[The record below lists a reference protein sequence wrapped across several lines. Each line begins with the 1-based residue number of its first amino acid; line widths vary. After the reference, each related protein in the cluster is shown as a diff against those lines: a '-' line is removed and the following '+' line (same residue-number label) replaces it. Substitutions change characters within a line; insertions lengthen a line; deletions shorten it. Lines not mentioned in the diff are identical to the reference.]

1 MPASMP
7 ATVIKLAVTEGVP
20 SANLA
25 KLLAWQR
32 AEEPQTP
39 VEPLLVSAGES
50 LSGLQDGRF
59 DLGISLQDHVPLPLH
74 GLPLWR
80 GNLAAALPPQSPLAS
95 HKPIAL
101 DELMDVSLL
110 RWQGE
115 PCAALDER
123 ISMARRRFSI
133 QVVTS
138 FEMMAMMVVAGL
150 GVGISAHSRI
160 TQAQPWGIC
169 LRPLADGPYEV
180 VAHLL
185 RPTGH
190 LHPAT
195 ERFVQRVLRVAA
207 NT

>member
-1 MPASMP
+1 MSASRP

-20 SANLA
+20 SASLA

-50 LSGLQDGRF
+50 LSGLQDGRY
-59 DLGISLQDHVPLPLH
+59 DLGISLQEDVPLPL

-80 GNLAAALPPQSPLAS
+80 ANLAVALPPQSPLAS

-101 DELMDVSLL
+101 DELIDVSLL

-115 PCAALDER
+115 PCAALDEP
-123 ISMARRRFSI
+123 ISMARRRLSI

-150 GVGISAHSRI
+150 GVGISTHSRI
-160 TQAQPWGIC
+160 TQAQAWGIC

-195 ERFVQRVLRVAA
+195 ERFVQRALRVAA

>member
-1 MPASMP
+1 MSASRP

-20 SANLA
+20 SASLA

-50 LSGLQDGRF
+50 LSGLQDGRY
-59 DLGISLQDHVPLPLH
+59 DLGISLQEDVPLPL

-80 GNLAAALPPQSPLAS
+80 ANLAVALPPQSPLAS
-95 HKPIAL
+95 HNPIAL

-138 FEMMAMMVVAGL
+138 FEMMATMVMAGL

-160 TQAQPWGIC
+160 TQARAWGIC

-190 LHPAT
+190 LHPTT
-195 ERFVQRVLRVAA
+195 ERFVQRVLRVAV
-207 NT
+207 NV

>member
-1 MPASMP
+1 MPASRP

-25 KLLAWQR
+25 ELLAWQR

-39 VEPLLVSAGES
+39 VELLLVSAGES
-50 LSGLQDGRF
+50 LSGLQDGRY
-59 DLGISLQDHVPLPLH
+59 DLGISLQENVPLPLH

-80 GNLAAALPPQSPLAS
+80 ANLAVALPPQSPPS

-138 FEMMAMMVVAGL
+138 FEMMATMVMAGL

-160 TQAQPWGIC
+160 TQARAWGIC

-195 ERFVQRVLRVAA
+195 ERFVQRALWVAA

>member
-1 MPASMP
+1 
-7 ATVIKLAVTEGVP
+7 
-20 SANLA
+20 
-25 KLLAWQR
+25 
-32 AEEPQTP
+32 
-39 VEPLLVSAGES
+39 
-50 LSGLQDGRF
+50 
-59 DLGISLQDHVPLPLH
+59 
-74 GLPLWR
+74 
-80 GNLAAALPPQSPLAS
+80 
-95 HKPIAL
+95 
-101 DELMDVSLL
+101 MDVSLL

-138 FEMMAMMVVAGL
+138 FEMMATMVMAGL
-150 GVGISAHSRI
+150 GVGISTHSRI
-160 TQAQPWGIC
+160 TQAQAWGIC

-195 ERFVQRVLRVAA
+195 ERFVQRAFRVAA

>member
-1 MPASMP
+1 MSASKP

-20 SANLA
+20 SASLA

-50 LSGLQDGRF
+50 LSGLQDGRY
-59 DLGISLQDHVPLPLH
+59 DLGISLQEDVPLPL

-80 GNLAAALPPQSPLAS
+80 ANLAVALPPQSPLAS
-95 HKPIAL
+95 HNPIAL

-138 FEMMAMMVVAGL
+138 FEMMATMVMAGL

-160 TQAQPWGIC
+160 TQARAWGIC

-195 ERFVQRVLRVAA
+195 ERFVQRALWVAA

>member
-1 MPASMP
+1 MPASRP

-20 SANLA
+20 SASLA
-25 KLLAWQR
+25 KLLASQR

-50 LSGLQDGRF
+50 LSGLQDGRY
-59 DLGISLQDHVPLPLH
+59 DLGISLQENVPLPLH

-80 GNLAAALPPQSPLAS
+80 ANLAVALPPQSPPS

-138 FEMMAMMVVAGL
+138 FEMMATMVMAGL
-150 GVGISAHSRI
+150 GVGISTHSRI
-160 TQAQPWGIC
+160 TQAQAWGIC

>member
-1 MPASMP
+1 MPASRP

-25 KLLAWQR
+25 ELLAWQR

-39 VEPLLVSAGES
+39 VELLLVSAGES
-50 LSGLQDGRF
+50 LSGLQDGRY
-59 DLGISLQDHVPLPLH
+59 DLGISLQEDVPLPL

-80 GNLAAALPPQSPLAS
+80 ANLAVALPPQSPLAS
-95 HKPIAL
+95 HNPIAL

-138 FEMMAMMVVAGL
+138 FEMMATMVMAGL
-150 GVGISAHSRI
+150 GVGISTHSRI
-160 TQAQPWGIC
+160 TQAQAWGIC

-195 ERFVQRVLRVAA
+195 ERFVQRAFRVAA

>member
-1 MPASMP
+1 MSASRP

-20 SANLA
+20 SASLA

-50 LSGLQDGRF
+50 LSGLQDGRY
-59 DLGISLQDHVPLPLH
+59 DLGISLQEDVPLPL

-80 GNLAAALPPQSPLAS
+80 ANLAVALPPQSPLAS
-95 HKPIAL
+95 HNPIAL

-138 FEMMAMMVVAGL
+138 FEMMATMVMAGL

-160 TQAQPWGIC
+160 TQARAWGIC

-195 ERFVQRVLRVAA
+195 ERFVQRAFRVAA

>member
-1 MPASMP
+1 MPASRP

-25 KLLAWQR
+25 ELLAWQR

-39 VEPLLVSAGES
+39 VELLLVSAGES
-50 LSGLQDGRF
+50 LSGLQDGRY
-59 DLGISLQDHVPLPLH
+59 DLGISLQENVPLPLH

-80 GNLAAALPPQSPLAS
+80 ANLAVALPPQSPPS

-138 FEMMAMMVVAGL
+138 FEMMATMVMAGL
-150 GVGISAHSRI
+150 GVGISTHSRI
-160 TQAQPWGIC
+160 TQAQAWGIC

-190 LHPAT
+190 LHPTT
-195 ERFVQRVLRVAA
+195 ERFVQRVLRVAV
-207 NT
+207 NV

>member
-1 MPASMP
+1 MSASRP

-20 SANLA
+20 SASLA
-25 KLLAWQR
+25 KLLASQR

-50 LSGLQDGRF
+50 LSGLQDGRY
-59 DLGISLQDHVPLPLH
+59 DLGISLQEDVPLPL

-80 GNLAAALPPQSPLAS
+80 ANLAVALPPQSPLAS
-95 HKPIAL
+95 HNPIAL

-138 FEMMAMMVVAGL
+138 FEMMATMVMAGL
-150 GVGISAHSRI
+150 GVGISTHSRI
-160 TQAQPWGIC
+160 TQAQAWGIC

-195 ERFVQRVLRVAA
+195 ERFVQRALWVAA

>member
-1 MPASMP
+1 MSASRP

-20 SANLA
+20 SASLA

-50 LSGLQDGRF
+50 LSGLQDGRY
-59 DLGISLQDHVPLPLH
+59 DLGISLQEDVPLPL

-80 GNLAAALPPQSPLAS
+80 ANLAVALPPQSPLAS
-95 HKPIAL
+95 HNPIAL

-138 FEMMAMMVVAGL
+138 FEMMATMVMAGL

-160 TQAQPWGIC
+160 TQARAWGIC

-195 ERFVQRVLRVAA
+195 ERFVQRALWVAA

>member
-1 MPASMP
+1 MPASRP

-25 KLLAWQR
+25 ELLAWQR

-39 VEPLLVSAGES
+39 VELLLVSAGES
-50 LSGLQDGRF
+50 LSGLQDGRY
-59 DLGISLQDHVPLPLH
+59 DLGISLQENVPLPLH

-80 GNLAAALPPQSPLAS
+80 ANLAVALPPQSPPS

-138 FEMMAMMVVAGL
+138 FEMMATMVMAGL
-150 GVGISAHSRI
+150 GVGISTHSRI
-160 TQAQPWGIC
+160 TQAQAWGIC

-195 ERFVQRVLRVAA
+195 ERFVQRAFRVAA

>member
-1 MPASMP
+1 MSASRP

-20 SANLA
+20 SASLA

-50 LSGLQDGRF
+50 LSGLQDGRY
-59 DLGISLQDHVPLPLH
+59 DLGISLQEDVPLPL

-80 GNLAAALPPQSPLAS
+80 ANLAVALPPQSPLAS
-95 HKPIAL
+95 HNPIAL

-138 FEMMAMMVVAGL
+138 FEMMATMVMAGL
-150 GVGISAHSRI
+150 GVGISTHSRI
-160 TQAQPWGIC
+160 TQAQAWGIC

-195 ERFVQRVLRVAA
+195 ERFVQRAFRVAA

>member
-1 MPASMP
+1 MPASRP

-25 KLLAWQR
+25 ELLAWQR

-39 VEPLLVSAGES
+39 VELLLVSAGES
-50 LSGLQDGRF
+50 LSGLQDGRY
-59 DLGISLQDHVPLPLH
+59 DLGISLQENVPLPLH

-80 GNLAAALPPQSPLAS
+80 ANLAVALPPQSPPS

-138 FEMMAMMVVAGL
+138 FEMMATMVMAGL

-160 TQAQPWGIC
+160 TQAQAWGIC

-195 ERFVQRVLRVAA
+195 ERFVQRALWVAA

>member
-1 MPASMP
+1 MSASRP

-20 SANLA
+20 SASLA

-50 LSGLQDGRF
+50 LSGLQDGRY
-59 DLGISLQDHVPLPLH
+59 DLGISLQEDVPLPL

-80 GNLAAALPPQSPLAS
+80 ANLAVALPPQSPLAS
-95 HKPIAL
+95 HNPIAL

-138 FEMMAMMVVAGL
+138 FEMMATMVMAGL

-160 TQAQPWGIC
+160 TQAQAWGIC

-195 ERFVQRVLRVAA
+195 ERFVQRALWVAA